1 MRRAVRSAQGTGAGG
16 RGAGAAR
23 RGLPGPGTR
32 DRAPNPGSG
41 GPAGR
46 GGRIRELELGAWAGG
61 YFFLRGP
68 DGISVRPDGGGGGG
82 GGLGEA
88 DLRRVE
94 AVARREAGARS
105 GPLLLTFPQIA
116 VARARELGGCFAS
129 AMGRYG
135 FGGQHRAVFPLK
147 ASHDRATLL
156 SLLNAA
162 GGGEGSEGSVSGL
175 EVGSKAELAA
185 AVALLGEAR
194 GAGHPR
200 RLLVCNGTKDYA
212 YLDLASAVAECGLAD
227 VFVVLEDLDE
237 VELAVSRLK
246 AAAGGPSGRRP
257 RLGLRAK
264 LDTAHDGHFGR
275 TSGPRSQFGM
285 GPAELWESLQ
295 LLRCSEANLLSSLN
309 MLHFHVGTQ
318 VPDIRIVKEALREA
332 CVLYAEFCR
341 SGAPMGW
348 LDVGGGLGVDF
359 GGAEVNYSTQNYCND
374 VVAAVQDICRRR
386 DIAPPVIITECGTAI
401 VAHSAVLISRAHPHS
416 AAPYSRVL
424 GGGRAGGNGG
434 TPAASGFAEAEYL
447 IGTFEEVLKGVSP
460 GRLRESLTDALQ
472 LRSEASSLFALGAM
486 TLEQRAAA
494 DLLVRQIIESV
505 RAMESAGGQGSGAL
519 ALEVADILRAE
530 APYLTLEL
538 SVFQSLIDAW
548 GLGQSFPV
556 VPLQRLGEEPDRW
569 ARLADVTCDSDGRL
583 QCSPAGP
590 HDRAS
595 QEASGAMRVHH
606 VSREED
612 YRVAVFMVGAYQRC
626 MASAHNLFGAPA
638 SASVVVDEKG
648 QPSVLDWGSTAR
660 VEELL
665 RGLGHGAYSEGL
677 QMLVEREPAVELALQ
692 AVLAS
697 STYPTLG
704 EGARGGRGLQ

>member
-1 MRRAVRSAQGTGAGG
+1 MGGGLLLAGAGWNQ
-16 RGAGAAR
+16 
-23 RGLPGPGTR
+23 
-32 DRAPNPGSG
+32 RA
-41 GPAGR
+41 AGR
-46 GGRIRELELGAWAGG
+46 RSWR
-61 YFFLRGP
+61 
-68 DGISVRPDGGGGGG
+68 G

-94 AVARREAGARS
+94 AVARREAGARG

-129 AMGRYG
+129 AVSRYG

-162 GGGEGSEGSVSGL
+162 GGGEGSVSGL

-200 RLLVCNGTKDYA
+200 PLLVCNGTKDRA
-212 YLDLASAVAECGLAD
+212 YLDLATAVAECGLAD

-246 AAAGGPSGRRP
+246 AEAGGPSGRRP

-416 AAPYSRVL
+416 AAPYSGVL
-424 GGGRAGGNGG
+424 GGRAGGNGA

-460 GRLRESLTDALQ
+460 GSLRESLTDALQ

-494 DLLVRQIIESV
+494 DLLVRQIIERV

-583 QCSPAGP
+583 CCSPAGP
-590 HDRAS
+590 QNRAS
-595 QEASGAMRVHH
+595 EEASGAMRVHN
-606 VSREED
+606 VSRGED

-648 QPSVLDWGSTAR
+648 QPSVLDRGSTAR
-660 VEELL
+660 VGELL

-677 QMLVEREPAVELALQ
+677 QMLVEREPAVVLALQ

-704 EGARGGRGLQ
+704 EGARGGGGLQ